1 MWTACSGGLV
11 IIPKETDPKETDLT
25 LDDDCISK
33 EAACLGFLGGTTSLS

>member
-11 IIPKETDPKETDLT
+11 IIPKETDLT